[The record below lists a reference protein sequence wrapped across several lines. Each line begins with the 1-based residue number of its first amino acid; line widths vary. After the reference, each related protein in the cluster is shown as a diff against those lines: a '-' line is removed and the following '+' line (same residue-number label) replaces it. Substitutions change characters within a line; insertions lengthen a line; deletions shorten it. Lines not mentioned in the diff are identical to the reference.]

1 MSNYSLP
8 LFMQVKENAVQDL
21 NKNLSLYMP
30 KLIHTKTLILTTD
43 GLLQTLEKKVVV
55 LLKQLLDF
63 EIITVQESS
72 FDFAVK
78 VAMNNISLI
87 ISLGGGTALD
97 TAKYA
102 AFVANVAYIAIPT
115 TLSNDG
121 VASPVSVLFA
131 ENGRKHS
138 FTSKIPDGLLID
150 TDIVFDA
157 PRLLMKAGVGDT
169 ISNYTAL

>member
-72 FDFAVK
+72 FDFAVDVAKK

-87 ISLGGGTALD
+87 IGLGGGTALD

-115 TLSNDG
+115 TLSND
-121 VASPVSVLFA
+121 ALPLLFPYCLQKTA
-131 ENGRKHS
+131 AN
-138 FTSKIPDGLLID
+138 ILLLLKFL
-150 TDIVFDA
+150 TD
-157 PRLLMKAGVGDT
+157 
-169 ISNYTAL
+169 Y

>member
-55 LLKQLLDF
+55 LLKQLMDF

-72 FDFAVK
+72 FDFAVDVAKK

-87 ISLGGGTALD
+87 IGLGGGTALD

-102 AFVANVAYIAIPT
+102 AFVANVAYIA
-115 TLSNDG
+115 
-121 VASPVSVLFA
+121 
-131 ENGRKHS
+131 RY
-138 FTSKIPDGLLID
+138 
-150 TDIVFDA
+150 
-157 PRLLMKAGVGDT
+157 RLHLAM
-169 ISNYTAL
+169 TALLLLFPYCLQKTAANILLLLKFLTDY